1 MFATRLFISAFLI
14 ILSASLYPQSQ
25 QLTAKLEAIKSN
37 RGVLGMS
44 VTVIKNEGI
53 SYSGGFGI
61 RDVARNLPVNDSTI
75 YRIASIS
82 KMITAIA
89 LLQLYDRGQ
98 IDLDADISNY
108 LGYTLRSP
116 HFPNDVVTARKVVS
130 HTASLRDGS
139 GYDGFLSGTF
149 SQNPPPDLR
158 ALLLPGGTYY
168 TSDMWSSSKRPNT
181 DYFQYSNVN
190 FGLIGTLIEKISGK
204 RFDVFC
210 RENIF
215 MPLGLDASF
224 NIQDLAG
231 FNNLAV
237 LYRKNGGQWV
247 AQTYNFGG
255 VKPPPRDLSSYVI
268 GTNGVIFGPQGA
280 LRISTNDL
288 SKILTM
294 LMNNGVYG
302 GTRILSDTTA
312 ARIRQ
317 MNWTFTGSNGNNY
330 YGIFNS
336 YSYGLSKTSELL
348 PNQTLYG
355 HPGEAYGLI
364 SDAYFSFDNRFGIV
378 FATNGGQWGTG
389 NYSGWYNVE
398 EDVFQACLSELNNLT
413 GLEAPAEVPP
423 AFTLMQ
429 NYPNPFNP
437 ATTITFTLPE
447 AAFAKL
453 SVFSMTGEE
462 VATLIDSTMSAGA
475 HNSVF
480 RPLDLPSGIY
490 LYRLTVLDDRGRMS
504 SMQRKM
510 VYLR

>member
-1 MFATRLFISAFLI
+1 MFASRFTLIVLFALFTTGISA
-14 ILSASLYPQSQ
+14 QS

-53 SYSGGFGI
+53 SYSKGFGI
-61 RDVARNLPVNDSTI
+61 RDVARDLPVNDSTI

-82 KMITAIA
+82 KMISAIA
-89 LLQLYDRGQ
+89 MMQLYDRGLVN
-98 IDLDADISNY
+98 LDADISNY
-108 LGYTLRSP
+108 LGYQLRNP
-116 HFPNDVVTARKVVS
+116 FFPNDVITIRKVIS
-130 HTASLRDGS
+130 HTASLRDGT

-149 SQNPPPDLR
+149 NQNPPPDIR
-158 ALLLPGGTYY
+158 ALLLQGGVYY
-168 TSDMWSSSKRPNT
+168 TSDMWSSSKRPSG
-181 DYFQYSNVN
+181 DYFQYANID
-190 FGLIGTLIEKISGK
+190 FGVIGTLVEKISSK
-204 RFDVFC
+204 RFDIFC

-215 MPLGLDASF
+215 LPLGLDASF
-224 NIQDLAG
+224 NLQDLVG

-237 LYRKNGGQWV
+237 LYRKSGGQWV
-247 AQTYNFGG
+247 AQADNYNG
-255 VKPPPRDLSSYVI
+255 VKPPPRDLSAYVV
-268 GTNGVIFGPQGA
+268 GTNGVIFGPQGG
-280 LRISTNDL
+280 LRVSTNDL
-288 SKILTM
+288 SKILAM
-294 LMNNGVYG
+294 LMNNGIYG
-302 GTRILSDTTA
+302 TTRILSDTTS

-317 MNWTFTGSNGNNY
+317 MNWIFNGSNGDNY

-336 YSYGLSKTSELL
+336 YSYGLHKTTELL

-413 GLEAPAEVPP
+413 GVKAVAEQPL

-447 AAFAKL
+447 AAHAKL

-462 VATLIDSTMSAGA
+462 VSVLFDSTLAPGS

-480 RPLDLPSGIY
+480 KPKDLPSGIY
-490 LYRLTVLDDRGRMS
+490 LYRLTVLDNRGRMS
-504 SMQRKM
+504 SSQKKM

>member
-1 MFATRLFISAFLI
+1 MFAQRPLISLVLILLTTYLF
-14 ILSASLYPQSQ
+14 PQSQ

-44 VTVIKNEGI
+44 VTVIKHEGI

-61 RDVARNLPVNDSTI
+61 RDVGRNLPVNDSTI

-89 LLQLYDRGQ
+89 LMQLYDRGL

-108 LGYTLRSP
+108 LGYQLRSP
-116 HFPNDVVTARKVVS
+116 HFPNDVVTTRKVIS
-130 HTASLRDGS
+130 HTASLRDGG
-139 GYDGFLSGTF
+139 GYDSFLSATF
-149 SQNPPPDLR
+149 NQNPPPDIR
-158 ALLLPGGTYY
+158 ALLIPGGAYY
-168 TSDMWSSSKRPNT
+168 TSDMWNSSHRPAV
-181 DYFQYSNVN
+181 DYFQYSNINYGV
-190 FGLIGTLIEKISGK
+190 IGTLVEKISGK
-204 RFDVFC
+204 RFDIYC

-215 MPLGLDASF
+215 NPLGLDASF
-224 NIQDLAG
+224 NMQDLVG

-237 LYRKNGGQWV
+237 LYRKSGGQWV
-247 AQTYNFGG
+247 AQADNYGG
-255 VKPPPRDLSSYVI
+255 VKPPPRDLSSYVV
-268 GTNGVIFGPQGA
+268 GTNGVIFGPQGG

-288 SKILTM
+288 SKVLAM
-294 LMNNGVYG
+294 LMNNGLYG

-312 ARIRQ
+312 SRIRQ
-317 MNWTFTGSNGNNY
+317 MNWNFTGSNGNNY

-336 YSYGLSKTSELL
+336 YSYGMHKTTELL

-413 GLEAPAEVPP
+413 GVEVATEVPLEL
-423 AFTLMQ
+423 TLMQ

-437 ATTITFTLPE
+437 ATTIAFVLPE
-447 AAFAKL
+447 ESYVKL
-453 SVFSMTGEE
+453 CVFSMTGEE
-462 VATLIDSTMSAGA
+462 MAVLLDSTMSAGS
-475 HNSVF
+475 HNAVF
-480 RPLDLPSGIY
+480 KPVDLASGIY
-490 LYRLTVLDDRGRMS
+490 FYRLFVLDNNGRIS
-504 SMQRKM
+504 NSQRKM